1 MKIDW
6 SQLIIALSGSSLAT
20 SIIVALVNHF
30 FNKKTNEK
38 KLNAE
43 IISKARIQ
51 WINEVRKISA
61 EFIYCCHECIVK
73 KRQWKRVKDRKKQYK
88 NNFKGL
94 GKQPNQSQ
102 IDKYDSIINE
112 CIERYNECIKNAIQ
126 KKAELNLYFT
136 PSINA
141 DETNKN
147 DNNLSS
153 DNVSIHE
160 DINKK
165 MQDLINNIEG
175 YIKNKNKVSQQSN
188 KNLKYNEIYREIQ
201 LLSKTIGSYLKEE
214 WEKAKELK

>member
-73 KRQWKRVKDRKKQYK
+73 KD
-88 NNFKGL
+88 N
-94 GKQPNQSQ
+94 GK
-102 IDKYDSIINE
+102 E
-112 CIERYNECIKNAIQ
+112 
-126 KKAELNLYFT
+126 
-136 PSINA
+136 
-141 DETNKN
+141 
-147 DNNLSS
+147 
-153 DNVSIHE
+153 
-160 DINKK
+160 
-165 MQDLINNIEG
+165 
-175 YIKNKNKVSQQSN
+175 
-188 KNLKYNEIYREIQ
+188 
-201 LLSKTIGSYLKEE
+201 
-214 WEKAKELK
+214 